1 MCTPSAAAGSRWTPA
16 AAGLEAWLIFGAAGF
31 TQQFSSSV
39 RVRVGPRGLGGR
51 PARHG
56 EGSARF
62 TRVLPRVGDPVHLW
76 VVLVAVLL
84 AERRR
89 VRPGHRRLVPALLRS
104 AAPSRALAPLSALP
118 HTRRVSG
125 RTCCRYE
132 GRCEIQLGVL
142 QETSV
147 GDGWDY
153 YEVSFTARLY
163 HNRTDI
169 ESPLAVIAN
178 EWGSEEVNGKWPGY
192 DGPTG
197 DGFQVTDEAGRE
209 RAAETY
215 RRSVIDCCTSPGSGA
230 VWEYTNSAA
239 CAATSAPKCN
249 TSTLPE
255 DYLFPGGGGGEWK
268 GVHSFGCGNFT
279 NIAEFSIESVE
290 KRALYRFFGVW
301 LENSE
306 HVRSNRAVPGVLQP
320 DGLQA

>member
-1 MCTPSAAAGSRWTPA
+1 
-16 AAGLEAWLIFGAAGF
+16 
-31 TQQFSSSV
+31 
-39 RVRVGPRGLGGR
+39 
-51 PARHG
+51 
-56 EGSARF
+56 
-62 TRVLPRVGDPVHLW
+62 
-76 VVLVAVLL
+76 
-84 AERRR
+84 
-89 VRPGHRRLVPALLRS
+89 
-104 AAPSRALAPLSALP
+104 
-118 HTRRVSG
+118 
-125 RTCCRYE
+125 
-132 GRCEIQLGVL
+132 VL

-230 VWEYTNSAA
+230 VWEYTDSAA
-239 CAATSAPKCN
+239 CAAASAPKCN

-306 HVRSNRAVPGVLQP
+306 HVRSNRAVSGVLQP
-320 DGLQA
+320 DGLQP